1 MTSAHG
7 QRREVKQMGMINLK
21 PCPFCGSEN
30 VVLYSYSEGGVCVKC
45 LECYCQTGV
54 FSDTN
59 ISEAKKDSAAERVL
73 RAWDRRVAPDEKTIE
88 EKCME
93 HYRQGRK
100 DEADLREGRLM
111 QCFNPD

>member
-1 MTSAHG
+1 
-7 QRREVKQMGMINLK
+7 MGMIKLK

-54 FSDTN
+54 FSDIN

-73 RAWDRRVAPDEKTIE
+73 RAWDRRAPIDRKTIDE
-88 EKCME
+88 ECMK
-93 HYRQGRK
+93 HYRQGRE
-100 DEADLREGRLM
+100 DEVALREGRLM